1 MTTTAVEV
9 SGTNN
14 GAQAL
19 TRAATEQRQAAA
31 PAAVVMPPQYFAGFD
46 GAAASPFSLEAAA
59 VLAAPVNDLEVEIRE
74 DGIVYLPG
82 VAYRRILTRA
92 FGAGAWAI
100 LPRGP
105 ARTMGDLVVYHGALV
120 VLGRFVSEAVGE
132 CQTRFGMSYASSLE
146 GARTDCLTRCCK
158 DLGVATELWDPA
170 WRASWQ
176 AKYADKKWV
185 DGKDG
190 KKGRY
195 SWSLKAKA
203 AAGETLAGR
212 NVGAPKA
219 ETGSSGSAPEAQPDK
234 SSTQGTT
241 SSGTVSASK
250 PSTTGPSAGST
261 PRDTSPDDVPV
272 VGDTGEAPSDD
283 QIAALQKQAVAL
295 KWKGPKARAWL
306 KKHFGV
312 ETATALTLRQAEDAM
327 MLLIAAGKDDMDKE
341 YGDLLALMERE
352 GRVTV

>member
-9 SGTNN
+9 QGTNC
-14 GAQAL
+14 AQAL
-19 TRAATEQRQAAA
+19 TRAATEQRQATA
-31 PAAVVMPPQYFAGFD
+31 PAPVVMPPQYFAGFD
-46 GAAASPFSLEAAA
+46 GAASSPFPPEAAA
-59 VLAAPVNDLEVEIRE
+59 VLAAPVNDLEVEVRE

-176 AKYADKKWV
+176 AKYADKVW
-185 DGKDG
+185 KDATEPG

-195 SWSLKAKA
+195 LWKLKAKA
-203 AAGETLAGR
+203 AGGETLAGR
-212 NVGAPKA
+212 NVGSPKGDGSPRAPA
-219 ETGSSGSAPEAQPDK
+219 APVTRE
-234 SSTQGTT
+234 ST
-241 SSGTVSASK
+241 A
-250 PSTTGPSAGST
+250 STTEV
-261 PRDTSPDDVPV
+261 RDAAPADVPL

-327 MLLIAAGKDDMDKE
+327 LLLLAAGKDDMDKE
-341 YGDLLALMERE
+341 YGDILATMLAD

>member
-9 SGTNN
+9 PGANN

-19 TRAATEQRQAAA
+19 TRVATEQRQASA
-31 PAAVVMPPQYFAGFD
+31 PAPAGLPPQYFAGFE
-46 GAAASPFSLEAAA
+46 GAAASPFSPEAAA
-59 VLAAPVNDLEVEIRE
+59 VLAASVPEGEVEVKPN
-74 DGIVYLPG
+74 GIVYLPG

-92 FGAGAWAI
+92 FGAGAWAL

-132 CQTRFGMSYASSLE
+132 CETRQGMSYASSLE

-170 WRASWQ
+170 WRDGWLKKYTDREKDERTGKWKYFLKDKAGTQ
-176 AKYADKKWV
+176 A
-185 DGKDG
+185 
-190 KKGRY
+190 
-195 SWSLKAKA
+195 L
-203 AAGETLAGR
+203 LAGR

-219 ETGSSGSAPEAQPDK
+219 D
-234 SSTQGTT
+234 
-241 SSGTVSASK
+241 
-250 PSTTGPSAGST
+250 GPSAPAVAPT
-261 PRDTSPDDVPV
+261 PVPTSAAPVAAAPTATSVVRTSPPDDVPV

-295 KWKGPKARAWL
+295 KWKAPKARTWL

-327 MLLIAAGKDDMDKE
+327 LLLLAAGKDDLDKE
-341 YGDLLALMERE
+341 YGDLLTLMERE

>member
-1 MTTTAVEV
+1 MTTRAVEV
-9 SGTNN
+9 PGTN

-31 PAAVVMPPQYFAGFD
+31 PAPVVMPPQYFAGFD
-46 GAAASPFSLEAAA
+46 GAAASPFSPEAAA

-120 VLGRFVSEAVGE
+120 ILGRFVSEAMGE

-176 AKYADKKWV
+176 AKYADKAWKEATEP
-185 DGKDG
+185 G

-195 SWSLKAKA
+195 SWKLKAKA

-212 NVGAPKA
+212 NVGTPKA
-219 ETGSSGSAPEAQPDK
+219 DGPADHSSAPTPAKTSAAPAAEAPAA
-234 SSTQGTT
+234 T
-241 SSGTVSASK
+241 SAV
-250 PSTTGPSAGST
+250 
-261 PRDTSPDDVPV
+261 RTSPPDDVPV

-352 GRVTV
+352 GRVSV